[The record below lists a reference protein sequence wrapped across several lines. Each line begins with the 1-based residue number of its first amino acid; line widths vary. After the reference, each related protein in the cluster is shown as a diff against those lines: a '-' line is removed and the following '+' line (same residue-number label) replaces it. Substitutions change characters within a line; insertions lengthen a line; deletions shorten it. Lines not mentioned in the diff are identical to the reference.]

1 MTVGLFK
8 QQVILDQKVSLEDFF
23 VLLSF
28 VTGQSKAFLFAHE
41 EYLLTEDQ
49 TALLENLLKRRAL
62 HEPISYLTGTRE
74 FFGRSFSVTPAVLI
88 PRPETELLIE
98 QVLSQM
104 ETSTTPTTLID
115 IGTGSGAIIL
125 TLSLELT
132 LREQIHTY
140 LGVDISSE
148 ALAVAQ
154 RNKTQ
159 LGDTAVQFLQSDLLV
174 SIPETYWTDSVI
186 LIANLPYVLESQYRQ
201 AMPDVQLYEPAL
213 ALVSGIDGLDHY
225 RKLITELSQKKPL
238 SCTLYL
244 EIDASQTET
253 LRKLLE
259 QSFPN
264 GLFEVWK
271 DLAGHERLI
280 RYSF

>member
-8 QQVILDQKVSLEDFF
+8 QQLISDQKVSLEDFF

-41 EYLLTEDQ
+41 EYLLQEDQ
-49 TALLENLLKRRAL
+49 VTLLENLLKRRAL
-62 HEPISYLTGTRE
+62 HEPISYLTGTQE
-74 FFGRSFSVTPAVLI
+74 FFGRNFSVNAHVLI

-104 ETSTTPTTLID
+104 ETSAVPTTFID
-115 IGTGSGAIIL
+115 VGTGSGAIIL
-125 TLSLELT
+125 TLSLELA
-132 LREQIHTY
+132 LRGQIHTY

-154 RNKTQ
+154 HNKTQ
-159 LGDTAVQFLQSDLLV
+159 LGETAVQFLQSDLLV
-174 SIPETYWTDSVI
+174 SIPETYWTDSVVV
-186 LIANLPYVLESQYRQ
+186 LANLPYVLESQYEQ
-201 AMPDVQLYEPAL
+201 AMPDVRLYEPAL

-225 RKLITELSQKKPL
+225 RRLIIELSQKKL
-238 SCTLYL
+238 SSCTLYL
-244 EIDASQTET
+244 EIDASQTDT

-259 QSFPN
+259 QSLPN

-271 DLAGHERLI
+271 DLAGHERLV

>member
-8 QQVILDQKVSLEDFF
+8 QQLILDQKVSLEDFF

-104 ETSTTPTTLID
+104 EMSTTPTTLID

-201 AMPDVQLYEPAL
+201 AMPDVRLYEPAL